1 MTDDE
6 IVALHSF
13 CETLM
18 CHSAWVVVVAEEARQ
33 MAACSL
39 KQQDKAFWLR
49 QAEDWIK
56 LAQKADE
63 NTKRQR

>member
-18 CHSAWVVVVAEEARQ
+18 CHSAGAVVAEEARQ
-33 MAACSL
+33 MTARSL
-39 KQQDKAFWLR
+39 KQEDKAFWLR

-56 LAQKADE
+56 LAQQADE